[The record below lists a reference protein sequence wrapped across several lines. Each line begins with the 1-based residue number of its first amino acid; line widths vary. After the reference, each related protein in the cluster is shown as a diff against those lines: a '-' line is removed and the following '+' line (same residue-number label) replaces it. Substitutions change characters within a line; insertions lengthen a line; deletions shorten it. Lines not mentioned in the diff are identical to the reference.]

1 MKQKFFFQ
9 YSSLC
14 TKLAF
19 TVFLF
24 FSFFFTQAQIKLKK
38 TALTPGVSML
48 MPTDFTLM
56 PDDMLA
62 KKYFSPKKPTAMY
75 SNPSGEI
82 DLGVNFTNNFWQEQ
96 DIPMLKDLYKGS
108 LRASYTKVEFLQ
120 EKVANINKRTFVVLE
135 FVGIVS
141 DDEQKTNALG
151 RKSQIAKYNYMMY
164 TVVENRIVVVNFN
177 CPIKYQQE
185 WQAIVP
191 KIMQSVKIRN
201 LKENAEKQAKK

>member
-1 MKQKFFFQ
+1 MK
-9 YSSLC
+9 
-14 TKLAF
+14 
-19 TVFLF
+19 LF
-24 FSFFFTQAQIKLKK
+24 FVFALFISFFTTQAQIKLKK

-56 PDDMLA
+56 NDDMLA

-75 SNPSGEI
+75 TNPSAEI

-108 LRASYTKVEFLQ
+108 LRANYTKVEFLQ
-120 EKVANINKRTFVVLE
+120 ENVVQINKRTFVVLE

-141 DDEQKTNALG
+141 DDDQKTNAMG
-151 RKSQIAKYNYMMY
+151 RKNQISKYNYLMY

-177 CPIKYQQE
+177 CPTKYQQE

-191 KIMQSVKIRN
+191 KIMTSVKIRN
-201 LKENAEKQAKK
+201 LKENVEKKPNK